1 MNRFV
6 DEDLRRGLLSEYPVV
21 IGTPVAWGDMD
32 YFRHLN
38 NIVFFRFFESA
49 RIAYLERIGF
59 QRELADSGI
68 GPILAATDCRFR
80 RPIRY
85 PDVVLVGA
93 RTSNVA
99 SNRFTME
106 YRLVSEAQGAVAAE
120 GGGTLVA
127 YDYRRERKASL
138 PEAIVRAIED
148 LEQRNL
154 VIADEQT

>member
-6 DEDLRRGLLSEYPVV
+6 DESLRRELLAAYPVV

-49 RIAYLERIGF
+49 RIAYLQRIGF
-59 QRELADSGI
+59 ESELADSGI

-93 RTSNVA
+93 RTTRLEPD
-99 SNRFTME
+99 RFTME
-106 YRLVSEAQGAVAAE
+106 YRLVSEAQGVVAAE

-127 YDYRRERKASL
+127 YDYRQERKAVL
-138 PEAIVRAIED
+138 PDAVVGAIED
-148 LEQRNL
+148 LEERSLRTANER
-154 VIADEQT
+154 I